1 MIGARGR
8 MSEQCGSQSVCS
20 GRGVTQPR
28 GSGGVGELQLSGGEE
43 TLLGLGERLH
53 RQGHRGPFGCIL
65 MQLETSPE
73 SFLPNPQGSGSSPCS
88 APEGTPEWQTH
99 WCRVRFHLPRPPSFS
114 NRKQPAFSVL
124 FVCVVNVRCGSL
136 QLCWEVGI
144 APLTCIFSCAS
155 YKVGQELKPYPPSP
169 PSPPPPPLPGILLIF
184 VCDSQTPRV
193 LVLFYFIYL
202 LTYLFK

>member
-1 MIGARGR
+1 MCATAAPPPPAPTRESILSGVVLQRASGTRTGPSMIGARGR

-43 TLLGLGERLH
+43 TLLRLGEPLH

-114 NRKQPAFSVL
+114 NRKQSAFSVL
-124 FVCVVNVRCGSL
+124 FVCIVNVRCDSL
-136 QLCWEVGI
+136 QLCWEVRI
-144 APLTCIFSCAS
+144 VPFDL
-155 YKVGQELKPYPPSP
+155 
-169 PSPPPPPLPGILLIF
+169 
-184 VCDSQTPRV
+184 
-193 LVLFYFIYL
+193 YFL
-202 LTYLFK
+202 MR